1 MAKKKKTQK
10 TNMKKWII
18 IGVIALLVLAMVG
31 WFIGSYNMLVSLDAN
46 AKEKWANVETQYQRR
61 FDLIPNLVSTVK
73 GYAAHEEKL
82 FTEITKL
89 RSQWQNAPTIDD
101 KVTAANGLEGAI
113 GRLLMVVENYPVLKA
128 SENFLSLQDELAGTE
143 NRVSVERTRYNE
155 AVKQYNVATKRIPT
169 SIIASMFGFKE
180 KKMFEAAEGAENA
193 PKVTF

>member
-1 MAKKKKTQK
+1 MAKKEKSK
-10 TNMKKWII
+10 MKLWITL
-18 IGVIALLVLAMVG
+18 GVVALLVLALVG
-31 WFIGSYNMLVSLDAN
+31 WFVGSYNMLVSLDAN
-46 AKEKWANVETQYQRR
+46 AKEKWANVESQYQRR

-82 FTEITKL
+82 FTEITEI
-89 RSQWQNAPTIDD
+89 RSRWQGATNTDD
-101 KVTAANGLEGAI
+101 KVAAANGLEGAI

-143 NRVSVERTRYNE
+143 NRVSVERVRYNE
-155 AVKQYNVATKRIPT
+155 AVKSYNVAIKRIPT
-169 SIIASMFGFKE
+169 NIIAGMFGFKE

>member
-1 MAKKKKTQK
+1 MAKKEKS
-10 TNMKKWII
+10 NMKLWIT
-18 IGVIALLVLAMVG
+18 IGVIALLVLALVG

-46 AKEKWANVETQYQRR
+46 AKEKWANVESQYQRR

-82 FTEITKL
+82 FTEITEM
-89 RSQWQNAPTIDD
+89 RSRWQGATSIDD
-101 KVTAANGLEGAI
+101 KVEAANGLEGAI

-143 NRVSVERTRYNE
+143 NRVSVERVRYNE
-155 AVKQYNVATKRIPT
+155 AVKQYNVAIKRIPT
-169 SIIASMFGFKE
+169 NIIAGMFGFKE

>member
-1 MAKKKKTQK
+1 
-10 TNMKKWII
+10 
-18 IGVIALLVLAMVG
+18 
-31 WFIGSYNMLVSLDAN
+31 MLVSLDAN

-82 FTEITKL
+82 FTEITEM
-89 RSQWQNAPTIDD
+89 RSRWQNAPTIDD

>member
-1 MAKKKKTQK
+1 MAKKEKSK
-10 TNMKKWII
+10 MKLWIT
-18 IGVIALLVLAMVG
+18 IGVIAIIVLALVG
-31 WFIGSYNMLVSLDAN
+31 WFIGSYNTLVTLDNTAT
-46 AKEKWANVETQYQRR
+46 EKWANVETRYQRR

-89 RSQWQNAPTIDD
+89 RSQWQSAATIDD

-113 GRLLMVVENYPVLKA
+113 GRLLVVVENYPVLKA

-155 AVKQYNVATKRIPT
+155 AVRNYNIATKRIPT
-169 SIIASMFGFKE
+169 NIIASMFGFKE
-180 KKMFEAAEGAENA
+180 KNMFEAAEGAENA